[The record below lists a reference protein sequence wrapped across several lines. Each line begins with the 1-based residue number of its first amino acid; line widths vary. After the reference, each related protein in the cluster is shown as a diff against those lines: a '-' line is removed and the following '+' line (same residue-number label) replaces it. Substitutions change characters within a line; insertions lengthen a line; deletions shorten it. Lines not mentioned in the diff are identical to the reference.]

1 MDRSDNNS
9 PEMED
14 FSGLNS
20 SMPTSD
26 NVSFQHNELIEAS
39 TYKPISVKDWLLTL
53 LIMSIPLLNII
64 VAFYWVFNQSTHP
77 SKKNFAKAYLIG
89 VTIALIG
96 TAIFMWVV
104 FGAFITLLLNG

>member
-1 MDRSDNNS
+1 MDSSGNNS
-9 PEMED
+9 PEMEA

-26 NVSFQHNELIEAS
+26 NVSILHNELIDGS
-39 TYKPISVKDWLLTL
+39 TYNPISVKDWLLTL
-53 LIMSIPLLNII
+53 LIMSIPLLNIV
-64 VAFYWVFNQSTHP
+64 VAFYWIFNQTTHP
-77 SKKNFAKAYLIG
+77 SKKNFAKAYLIS

-96 TAIFMWVV
+96 AAIFMWVV